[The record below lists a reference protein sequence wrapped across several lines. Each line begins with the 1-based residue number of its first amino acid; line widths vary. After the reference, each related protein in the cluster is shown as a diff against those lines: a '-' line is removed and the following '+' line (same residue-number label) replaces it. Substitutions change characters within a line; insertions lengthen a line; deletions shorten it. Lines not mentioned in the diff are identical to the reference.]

1 MRAEKTKRYFPG
13 LFFFFAVSK
22 QTRITIK
29 RDYMMIKLLGTT
41 YKKSD
46 VVS

>member
-13 LFFFFAVSK
+13 LFFFAVSK